1 MAQPAPDAP
10 EAAVQVPPEQIS
22 MDTILAE
29 YGMTTIQLNAAN
41 RRVVALT
48 QENAQLRAANQMLT
62 KALETKQLPTGVPAG
77 SAPRAQRRAADKAK
91 LAKVNADLAKAK
103 ASMDAQRDALDEVIA
118 SMPPVVEPTPITRV
132 KKPGG

>member
-1 MAQPAPDAP
+1 
-10 EAAVQVPPEQIS
+10 

-48 QENAQLRAANQMLT
+48 QENAQLRAANQMLA
-62 KALETKQLPTGVPAG
+62 KSLDTKQLPNGAPVG
-77 SAPRAQRRAADKAK
+77 SAPRAVRRAADKR
-91 LAKVNADLAKAK
+91 LAKVNADIAKAT
-103 ASMDAQRDALDEVIA
+103 ASMEAQSAALDEA
-118 SMPPVVEPTPITRV
+118 MPPVVEPTPITRV

>member
-10 EAAVQVPPEQIS
+10 EASQVPPEQIS

-48 QENAQLRAANQMLT
+48 QENAQLRAANQMLA
-62 KALETKQLPTGVPAG
+62 KSLDTKQLPNGAPVG
-77 SAPRAQRRAADKAK
+77 SAPRAVRRAADKR
-91 LAKVNADLAKAK
+91 LAKVNADIAKAT
-103 ASMDAQRDALDEVIA
+103 ASMEAQSAALDEA
-118 SMPPVVEPTPITRV
+118 MPPVVEPTPITRV